1 MTLRAMSADSHVD
14 LVTVGYEVKGVSTP
28 PVVGSWTV
36 VAPRGACT
44 GSRGSRPAE
53 MGSTTASGPQAR
65 RLRRLDRA
73 IGRRDDRPGPS
84 PRPFHIASGPVFEGD
99 GNGSRGGV
107 GWTSTST

>member
-44 GSRGSRPAE
+44 GSRGSRPAD
-53 MGSTTASGPQAR
+53 MGSTTPPAPKPGASGASTAR
-65 RLRRLDRA
+65 SAGATIAR
-73 IGRRDDRPGPS
+73 GRRPVRFTS
-84 PRPFHIASGPVFEGD
+84 PRVRCLTEMGTDPGEV
-99 GNGSRGGV
+99 
-107 GWTSTST
+107 